1 MKELLTNDIKIA
13 LALALFYSVYRLVLG
28 NDTFFV
34 RNRYYFLTAIVVS
47 FVSPWLRFETKVY
60 TIVSDVSNIPVNA
73 AIPLNQAKETSLW
86 PVVLEVAL
94 WVYLSGVL
102 FYLMRFVWAYKKVI
116 GLIINSEKKKFQDL
130 ILVIT
135 RLSVTP
141 FSLFKWL
148 VIPSHQVNHPGF
160 ENIVQHESIHC
171 RQYHSVDLFLA
182 ELMVAFQWFN
192 PFAWWLKKSMVENHE
207 FIVDQA
213 ILENGMDSRKYQY
226 LLLNFTTGAYQPA
239 GVNYFNTN
247 LLKKRIRMMN
257 KTRSPKWHGLK
268 NSMILISVAVVVAFT
283 ATFETKV
290 IAQSPATKPLV
301 VVDGKKTDKP
311 VGSINPENIQQ
322 INVIKDKQMAVG
334 KYGDEAANG
343 VVEIIL
349 KDTLASAQSLNRTEI
364 KVEGYGTPERPSGIT
379 PEKEITVNGYVKTNR
394 EPLVILD
401 GKKIN
406 LSEINNYKP
415 NTVTVLKNEEAVKQ
429 YGAEGKNGVIIMWT
443 KKVNPDQVIIRDS
456 KTLREPIYVVNGQ
469 KISNEEGTRIKPE
482 DISSIA
488 VLKGDQA
495 INKYGASA
503 SDGVVEIKLKEQ
515 SGVDNQYT
523 LLIAPNPGSDIVN
536 ITLNGVQSAEKL
548 DVKVYDRYGKLV
560 FQDKKSGPTFTLTVA
575 GMIAGSYIVNVSD
588 GTNVYKGI
596 MVVSQ

>member
-1 MKELLTNDIKIA
+1 MKAILIADLKIA
-13 LALALFYSVYRLVLG
+13 LALALFYAVYRLVLG

-34 RNRYYFLTAIVVS
+34 RNRFYLLVAMLVS
-47 FVSPWLRFETKVY
+47 FIAPWLRFETKVY
-60 TIVSDVSNIPVNA
+60 AVVPEISNIPATAVL
-73 AIPLNQAKETSLW
+73 PPEQAPQPSLW
-86 PVVLEVAL
+86 PVVLDVAL
-94 WVYLSGVL
+94 WVYLAGVML
-102 FYLMRFVWAYKKVI
+102 YLVRFVWAYKKVI

-135 RLSVTP
+135 RLSVAP

-148 VIPSHQVNHPGF
+148 VIPSHQINHPGF

-226 LLLNFTTGAYQPA
+226 LLLNFSTGSYQPA

-257 KTRSPKWHGLK
+257 KARSPKWHGLK

-311 VGSINPENIQQ
+311 VESLNPDKIQSV
-322 INVIKDKQMAVG
+322 NVIKDKKMAVE
-334 KYGDEAANG
+334 KYGNEAANG
-343 VVEIIL
+343 VIEVTL
-349 KDTLASAQSLNRTEI
+349 KDTLAGSSLP
-364 KVEGYGTPERPSGIT
+364 KS
-379 PEKEITVNGYVKTNR
+379 EKEIAVVGYASKNDMKNSLVIVNGNKVSYN
-394 EPLVILD
+394 EI
-401 GKKIN
+401 GKY
-406 LSEINNYKP
+406 EP
-415 NTVTVLKNEEAVKQ
+415 NTLTVLKGEDAVKL
-429 YGAEGKNGVIIMWT
+429 YGEEGRNGVIIIST
-443 KKVNPDQVIIRDS
+443 KDRGEIVIRDPQS
-456 KTLREPIYVVNGQ
+456 LREPMYVVNGRMV
-469 KISNEEGTRIKPE
+469 SNEDGKKIKPE
-482 DISSIA
+482 DISSIT

-503 SDGVVEIKLKEQ
+503 SDGVVEITVTEQ
-515 SGVDNQYT
+515 TRKDEYNLT
-523 LLIAPNPGSDIVN
+523 IAPNPGSDIVN
-536 ITLNGVQSAEKL
+536 ITLNGVQNVGKL
-548 DVKVYDRYGKLV
+548 DVKVYDRYGKIV
-560 FQDKKSGPTFTLTVA
+560 FQDKKSGPTFTLPVA
-575 GMIAGSYIVNVSD
+575 GMIAGSYIVNVTD
-588 GTNVYKGI
+588 GTMVYKGI
-596 MVVSQ
+596 MVVGQ